1 MLIARD
7 NSSGRVSDFIP
18 VPAGMHLARCYRIV
32 DLGTQKSV
40 WQDRVKHLHKI
51 MIQWEIYSEDDDG
64 KPLLTTKGEPM
75 SISKNYTNDLGDKA
89 TLRADLASWRSR
101 DFTAEERKG
110 FVLKNILGQWCML
123 TVARTPG
130 KNGKEYSNVVAVSPV
145 PPSIKRAG
153 LPEGHNELGLFS
165 LAAPDMAMYA
175 TFSRSLQEKIA
186 QSPEWQN
193 RDAPA
198 PTRTQDEEIPF

>member
-7 NSSGRVSDFIP
+7 NSRGRVSDFVP

-51 MIQWEIYSEDDDG
+51 MIQWEIHSEDDAG
-64 KPLLTTKGEPM
+64 KPLLTSKGEPM

-101 DFTAEERKG
+101 DFTEEERDG

-145 PPSIKRAG
+145 PTAIKRAG
-153 LPEGHNELGLFS
+153 LPDGHNELGIFS
-165 LAAPDMAMYA
+165 LEEPDMNMFA

-186 QSPEWQN
+186 QSPEWAA
-193 RDAPA
+193 RSAP
-198 PTRTQDEEIPF
+198 QVEDEDKIPF

>member
-7 NSSGRVSDFIP
+7 NSDGRSSEFVP
-18 VPAGMHLARCYRIV
+18 VPPGMHLARCYRLI

-51 MIQWEIYSEDDDG
+51 MIQWEIHSEDDTG
-64 KPLLTTKGEPM
+64 SPLLTAKGEPL
-75 SISKNYTNDLGDKA
+75 SISKNYTNNLGDKA
-89 TLRADLASWRSR
+89 TLRADLSSWRGR
-101 DFTAEERKG
+101 DFTDEERKG
-110 FVLKNILGQWCML
+110 FNLKNILGQWCML

-145 PPSIKRAG
+145 PASIKRAG
-153 LPEGHNELGLFS
+153 LPDGHNELGIFLLS
-165 LAAPDMAMYA
+165 EPDMAMFA
-175 TFSRSLQEKIA
+175 QFSRALQEKIS

-193 RDAPA
+193 QGSAAKPQED
-198 PTRTQDEEIPF
+198 EIPF